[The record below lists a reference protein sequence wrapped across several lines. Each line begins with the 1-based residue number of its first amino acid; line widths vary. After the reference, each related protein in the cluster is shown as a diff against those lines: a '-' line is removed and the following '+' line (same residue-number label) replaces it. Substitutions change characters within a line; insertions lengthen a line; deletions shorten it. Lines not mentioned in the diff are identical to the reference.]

1 MSTSEKPTLNT
12 IIKRIAKANQ
22 WSIEEIE
29 EDEVHLLVESDGGNE
44 YDVFASLDEELVEFY
59 VPSSAVF
66 EKEADIPGK
75 MSTLLLKR
83 NAQLD
88 YGTWV
93 LEEIDGQ
100 WVYGLVY
107 DEHLENLASL
117 SEEDVADFVESLVD
131 ECDVFERVWE
141 KEQK

>member
-1 MSTSEKPTLNT
+1 
-12 IIKRIAKANQ
+12 
-22 WSIEEIE
+22 
-29 EDEVHLLVESDGGNE
+29 E

>member
-12 IIKRIAKANQ
+12 IIKKIAKANQ